1 MHCVRIEGIVLALK
15 SNQFCHLP
23 IIAAH
28 NVVNRYKP
36 IVLPTNFP
44 ALPKLNISITEIAID
59 TKTRG
64 STMHFNARMNR
75 SPTRPIHRM
84 AVDLLTGSSGCQNDN
99 PIPMPIPFNIAE
111 QYGKLYLKKK
121 VYQTNK
127 IYATHILCAILFLA
141 YISCAHTAMLNTEYR
156 LTN

>member
-1 MHCVRIEGIVLALK
+1 MLGFRIEGIVLALK

-99 PIPMPIPFNIAE
+99 PIPMPIPFNIVE

-127 IYATHILCAILFLA
+127 SMLRTSCVPYCFLRTYLVHILPC
-141 YISCAHTAMLNTEYR
+141 
-156 LTN
+156 